1 MRMRSNE
8 EVIAYVDGYNA
19 CFNHFCECLKGRK
32 SVIEAI
38 RKMEMYKNAV
48 NACVHYDEESEV
60 EE

>member
-19 CFNHFCECLKGRK
+19 CYNHFFECLKGQK
-32 SVIEAI
+32 SVREAI
-38 RKMEMYKNAV
+38 RKMETYKSAV
-48 NACVHYDEESEV
+48 NACVHCSEQEE